1 MISLWSVLLNSLLEF
16 NRVIFLDI
24 KILWNLRNVVG
35 TEGIK
40 RVSAA
45 EKQNFRSHQ
54 ESMYSVQNREEE
66 LTKLTWCSWIGTSTN
81 EFVSVN
87 LHELIRLGL

>member
-1 MISLWSVLLNSLLEF
+1 MHHIHINIKKVF
-16 NRVIFLDI
+16 NPDLACTRGSDTT
-24 KILWNLRNVVG
+24 VG

-66 LTKLTWCSWIGTSTN
+66 LNKTYLMLLN
-81 EFVSVN
+81 RN
-87 LHELIRLGL
+87 LHE